1 MSQYDQPGSASL
13 SLLILTVCEISNLG
27 QDLTIFCFEF
37 CQGLQC
43 NEVKRIIFFRTM
55 FKLPSPK
62 FDIGGPEFRPKP
74 LDPAEGATWDRAD
87 DEEMKLLKLALWN
100 HEPDE
105 EAQELEDM
113 RLSLVSLQLEEEE
126 DGPIDGQEKEESM
139 PAERPSSESETDGR
153 SKDGQAKASRQFQ

>member
-1 MSQYDQPGSASL
+1 MTDWESGVLPDGQHYWIRLNRFSRTGDPPLVQWTFVSQYDQPGSASL

-74 LDPAEGATWDRAD
+74 LDPAERATWDRAD

-100 HEPDE
+100 HEP
-105 EAQELEDM
+105 AR
-113 RLSLVSLQLEEEE
+113 RLKNWRIS
-126 DGPIDGQEKEESM
+126 GCPW
-139 PAERPSSESETDGR
+139 
-153 SKDGQAKASRQFQ
+153 